1 MDDVI
6 RWGLPVLR
14 LPAASSVT
22 PGRLAIYRGQ
32 DMPDASAQPEVW
44 PLVLEPKLCPRE
56 LVIIEKNGSDSFL
69 AWVETLAG
77 AGHVVYALSAYFP
90 PEIIDCIL
98 RVLWQLT
105 AEHPELSLLPA
116 FVELWYFDGG
126 YEALCQGKVP
136 VGELLLE
143 GHRAFELAADRRL
156 AKPSSFISVIKD
168 MGLL

>member
-1 MDDVI
+1 MSDTI

-22 PGRLAIYRGQ
+22 PGRLAVYRGQ
-32 DMPDASAQPEVW
+32 DVPDVSTQPEVW
-44 PLVLEPKLCPRE
+44 PLVLEPKLYPRE
-56 LVIIEKNGSDSFL
+56 LVIIEKSGSDSFL

-90 PEIIDCIL
+90 PETIDRIF
-98 RVLWQLT
+98 RELWQLT
-105 AEHPELSLLPA
+105 AEHSELNLLPA

-126 YEALCQGKVP
+126 HEVLCQGKMP

-143 GHRAFELAADRRL
+143 GHRAFELAEARRL
-156 AKPSSFISVIKD
+156 GRPSSFISVIKD